1 MESYDYDREAEWKPY
16 FFTEQDEN
24 VLQEY
29 ETFEDRLYVVV
40 RKGYEHPEIVAKY
53 ISVIFDYSR
62 YDDKEANEVNEY
74 FSLNVDPYGKTVEH

>member
-1 MESYDYDREAEWKPY
+1 MTGKQNGSLD
-16 FFTEQDEN
+16 FFTKQDEN

-29 ETFEDRLYVVV
+29 ETFEDRMYVVV

-62 YDDKEANEVNEY
+62 YDDK
-74 FSLNVDPYGKTVEH
+74 GQMK